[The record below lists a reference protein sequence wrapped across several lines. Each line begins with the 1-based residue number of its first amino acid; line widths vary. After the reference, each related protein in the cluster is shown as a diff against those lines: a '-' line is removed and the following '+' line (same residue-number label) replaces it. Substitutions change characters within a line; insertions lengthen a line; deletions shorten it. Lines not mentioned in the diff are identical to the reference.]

1 LWSRRQDVLSH
12 RTANARPAAR
22 LCRTR
27 GTRPQSL
34 QLLRFSFLLSGLDDH
49 FASSVRA
56 PSYVAQKVASAGD
69 VCARDNGSS
78 FQLSHSAQRGVAP
91 RVKLLMLARDCE
103 LWSLK

>member
-1 LWSRRQDVLSH
+1 M
-12 RTANARPAAR
+12 
-22 LCRTR
+22 R

-34 QLLRFSFLLSGLDDH
+34 QLLRSSLPLGKLMARADSHGLSPVAIR
-49 FASSVRA
+49 ASS
-56 PSYVAQKVASAGD
+56 YVGQKGASAGA
-69 VCARDNGSS
+69 VYARDSGSS